1 MTQPTPLAM
10 TEETRAEPVEE
21 TVARSSLPLRTA
33 RRLSWLVAALMA
45 GSAAAGLA
53 AEELYKDPSPLR
65 EMFRGYDL
73 VTLAVVVPTMVGVL
87 LMRRTLRRDAVW
99 LATLAFAVYNY
110 ALYVFGASFNGV
122 LVHVG
127 ILLAAAVA
135 LGVGVSAVHA
145 DVRGASFPQMPR
157 RRVAAV
163 LLLLAVP
170 LASMWV
176 YYSLRFTF
184 TGQLPEE
191 SYLVLPDASV
201 HLGYALDLALLIPAY
216 AAAAVLLLRRS
227 PWGIVLAPVLL
238 VSGAVHQLSYMSA
251 LVFQS
256 AADIPGSSAFDP
268 SEPLILAAYAVAA
281 ALMLRSLGGRGGR
294 RSSSGDDAGPL
305 ATFAATSWLPV
316 APFRRQP
323 AERTRRWPEKGEWS

>member
-1 MTQPTPLAM
+1 MTVI
-10 TEETRAEPVEE
+10 EETRAAAVEE
-21 TVARSSLPLRTA
+21 AVTTSSVHLRAA

-45 GSAAAGLA
+45 TAAAAGLT

-73 VTLAVVVPTMVGVL
+73 VTLAAVVPIMVGVL
-87 LMRRTLRRDAVW
+87 VMRRTLRRDEVW

-110 ALYVFGASFNGV
+110 ALYVFGASFNSLF

-135 LGVGVSAVHA
+135 LGFGVAAVHA
-145 DVRGASFPQMPR
+145 DVRGARFPHQVPR
-157 RRVAAV
+157 RGVAGV

-170 LASMWV
+170 LASMWL
-176 YYSLRFTF
+176 YYSLRFAF
-184 TGQLPEE
+184 TGRFPEE
-191 SYLVLPDASV
+191 SYLVLPDLNV
-201 HLGYALDLALLIPAY
+201 HLGYALDLLLLIPTYTAS
-216 AAAAVLLLRRS
+216 AILLLRRS
-227 PWGIVLAPVLL
+227 PWGVVLAPVLL

-268 SEPLILAAYAVAA
+268 GEPSILAAYAVAA
-281 ALMLRSLGGRGGR
+281 ALMLRSLRSPRGRE
-294 RSSSGDDAGPL
+294 P
-305 ATFAATSWLPV
+305 
-316 APFRRQP
+316 
-323 AERTRRWPEKGEWS
+323 